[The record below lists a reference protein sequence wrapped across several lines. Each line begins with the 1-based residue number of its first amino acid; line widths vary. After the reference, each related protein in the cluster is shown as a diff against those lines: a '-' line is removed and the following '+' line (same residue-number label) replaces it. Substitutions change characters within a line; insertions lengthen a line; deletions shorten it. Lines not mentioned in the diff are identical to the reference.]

1 MTTESINRL
10 DTLIKMIPGLLE
22 DMDEVEFSFKPLPEK
37 WSKKEIL
44 GHLIDSAT
52 NNHHRF
58 IRGQFEDIP
67 TISYDQN
74 QWNKLNYYNDLSPKH
89 IIGFWT
95 LYNQHLLEVIKRIP
109 NENLQRKCRVTDGNT
124 YTLQFLIDDYVAH
137 LEHHL
142 HQLVSY

>member
-22 DMDEVEFSFKPLPEK
+22 DMDEVEFSFKPSPEK

-58 IRGQFEDIP
+58 IRGQYEDAP
-67 TISYDQN
+67 TVSYDQN

-109 NENLQRKCRVTDGNT
+109 NENLQKKCRVTDGNT